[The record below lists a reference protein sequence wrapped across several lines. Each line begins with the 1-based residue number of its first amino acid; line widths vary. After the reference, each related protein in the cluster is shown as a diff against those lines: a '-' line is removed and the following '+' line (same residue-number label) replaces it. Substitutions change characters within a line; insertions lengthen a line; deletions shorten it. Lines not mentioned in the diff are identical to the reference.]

1 MADEGLRALVAQGL
15 TAMRAGGEVAKGAT
29 QEIQGDA
36 RDPGLKEALQQGSQV
51 SEQWAQ
57 RIDRALQ
64 EAGGPNG
71 DNSNPIL
78 EAHYEVSKRI
88 RGQASDDRA
97 RDLGIIANGQLALH
111 YWIAAFGTMRNYCE
125 KLGMSEAAQG
135 FRQCVNEAEQADQKH
150 NELAE
155 KLLQGQPEMA

>member
-15 TAMRAGGEVAKGAT
+15 TAMKAGAEVAKGAT

-36 RDPGLKEALQQGSQV
+36 RDPGLTEALRQGSQV
-51 SEQWAQ
+51 SERWAQ
-57 RIDRALQ
+57 RIDQALQ

-71 DNSNPIL
+71 ESSNPIM

-88 RGQASDDRA
+88 RGAAEDDRA

-111 YWIAAFGTMRNYCE
+111 YWIAAFGTMRNYAE
-125 KLGMSEAAQG
+125 KLGMSEAAQN
-135 FRQCVNEAEQADQKH
+135 FRQCVQEAEAADQKH

-155 KLLQGQPEMA
+155 GLLQRQPEAA